1 MDVQRHLFLRRCFAC
16 MCCLLL
22 CFITAT
28 TVCAQKVSVKGTVV
42 DANGDAI
49 IGASVKVLKKS
60 SIGTITD
67 LDGNFT
73 LSVPEELTKLE
84 ISFVGM
90 KSTVVTVKPGKHL
103 KVVLEEDNQTLDEVV
118 VVGYG
123 TSRRGDLTG
132 AISSVSEKVLKD
144 IPITSAAAAITG
156 KLAGVNVVSTDGSP
170 DATIQITVRGG
181 GSITQDNSPLYIV
194 DGFQVNNINDIPPGD
209 IQSIDVLKDASS
221 TAIYGA
227 KGANGVILV
236 TTKSGK
242 AGKTEVAFNAHW
254 GVSNVYNMTEVLS
267 PYEYYC
273 YQKELDPGT
282 SLTSSINSM
291 YGRWDDRD
299 IYRSVEGIN
308 WQDKVYGNTG
318 FKQSYNI
325 GITGGTDTTLRY
337 NLSYTRDDEKY
348 VMLNSNYVRDNLS
361 VKMDKKLS
369 DRLKFEFSGRLTKTV
384 IDGAGTNGGKLRDA
398 ILFSPINSLTSVDAG
413 EALGG

>member
-1 MDVQRHLFLRRCFAC
+1 MDVQRHLFLRRCFAYI
-16 MCCLLL
+16 CCLLL

-28 TVCAQKVSVKGTVV
+28 TVYAQKVSVKGTVV
-42 DANGDAI
+42 DTNGDAI

-60 SIGTITD
+60 SVGTITD

-73 LSVPEELTKLE
+73 LSVPEDATKLE

-90 KSTVVTVKPGKHL
+90 KSVVATVKPGKHL

-156 KLAGVNVVSTDGSP
+156 KLAGVNVVATDGSP

-194 DGFQVNNINDIPPGD
+194 DGFQVSNINDIPPGD

-227 KGANGVILV
+227 KGARI
-236 TTKSGK
+236 
-242 AGKTEVAFNAHW
+242 
-254 GVSNVYNMTEVLS
+254 
-267 PYEYYC
+267 
-273 YQKELDPGT
+273 
-282 SLTSSINSM
+282 
-291 YGRWDDRD
+291 
-299 IYRSVEGIN
+299 
-308 WQDKVYGNTG
+308 
-318 FKQSYNI
+318 
-325 GITGGTDTTLRY
+325 
-337 NLSYTRDDEKY
+337 
-348 VMLNSNYVRDNLS
+348 
-361 VKMDKKLS
+361 KLF
-369 DRLKFEFSGRLTKTV
+369 LKTV
-384 IDGAGTNGGKLRDA
+384 VFVR
-398 ILFSPINSLTSVDAG
+398 
-413 EALGG
+413 

>member
-1 MDVQRHLFLRRCFAC
+1 MDVQRHLFLRRCFAYI
-16 MCCLLL
+16 CCLLL

-28 TVCAQKVSVKGTVV
+28 TVYAQKVSVKGTVV
-42 DANGDAI
+42 DTNGDAI

-60 SIGTITD
+60 SVGTITD

-73 LSVPEELTKLE
+73 LSVPEDATKLE

-90 KSTVVTVKPGKHL
+90 KSVVATVKPGKHL

-156 KLAGVNVVSTDGSP
+156 KLAGVNVVATDGSP

-194 DGFQVNNINDIPPGD
+194 DGFQVSNINDIPPGD

-242 AGKTEVAFNAHW
+242 AGKTEISFNAHW
-254 GVSNVYNMTEVLS
+254 GVSNVYNLTGVLS

-291 YGRWDDRD
+291 YGRWDDRN
-299 IYRSVEGIN
+299 IYRSVEGKN

-318 FKQSYNI
+318 FKQSYNV
-325 GITGGTDTTLRY
+325 GITGGTDATLRY

-348 VMLNSNYVRDNLS
+348 IMLNSNYVRDNLS

-369 DRLKFEFSGRLTKTV
+369 NKLKFEFSSRLTRMV

-398 ILFSPINSLTSVDAG
+398 VLFYRCG
-413 EALGG
+413 RCFGG